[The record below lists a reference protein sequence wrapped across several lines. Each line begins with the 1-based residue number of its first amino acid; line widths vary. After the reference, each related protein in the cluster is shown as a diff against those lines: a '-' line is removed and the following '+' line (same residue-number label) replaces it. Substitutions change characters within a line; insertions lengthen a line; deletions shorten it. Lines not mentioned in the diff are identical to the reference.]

1 MSTLFTKI
9 NATVGNELLNQ
20 LSQPARNLFPSIQ
33 GDNNLLYRVAE
44 THPGVTPRDVAI
56 IRQMNDF
63 GKRFIGDSDSKSQ
76 YTRDLKAWD
85 NFKYANE
92 RARVQ
97 SENFENLD
105 SDVMETLER
114 ARIYITE
121 AFWASMEK
129 ENSPFLFSWR
139 KEHLIPVGG
148 FSSGPGVCTD
158 VRGKS
163 LLEKFSGS
171 VHAST
176 VDGIAYLKFLRKVS
190 KPFHDLPNY
199 AAELRASI
207 KATFVPKDLARSR
220 LIAPQLNG
228 DLTLQY
234 PACNLLEDML
244 NSFNID
250 LSVQQMINREMAR
263 KGSLFDNLDAIECHL
278 KSRSVRFCTI
288 DLVSASDIVGVNLV
302 KFLLP
307 PPLFNYLMA
316 CAPTQLCWLGAKT
329 AADKE
334 PVKLSMMATMGNAF
348 CFPLQTI
355 VFASIVKALYSRLG
369 LLMKN
374 DNVSTFSVYGDDIIV
389 DVTAYKYVIKTLES
403 LNMQPNQKKSFSHG
417 LFRES
422 CGADFFNG
430 YDVRPISFETLSDD
444 CDRYS
449 LLNRLLDWGAR
460 HFVSF
465 ELTTLVICSALKHK
479 CVVPMDFSP
488 HRGLRIPEAIIP
500 LLSRNWKKNLGCS
513 ALIDKSIVFS
523 YFAKRHFSR
532 TSNVY
537 QLYHICCLE
546 RDARKNIVDLKR
558 TTGTSLLPFLRG
570 GIRQL
575 KGDKFLVP
583 GQGTRTFETM
593 VDVSFWDVVTNESP
607 NLPYF
612 GYDLSFFAGYLA
624 VSCVLRSLAT
634 I

>member
-9 NATVGNELLNQ
+9 NATVENELLNQ
-20 LSQPARNLFPSIQ
+20 LSQPARNLFPDIK

-44 THPGVTPRDVAI
+44 NHPGVTPRDVAI
-56 IRQMNDF
+56 IRQINDF
-63 GKRFIGDSDSKSQ
+63 GKKFIGDGDNRSQ
-76 YTRDLKAWD
+76 YIRDLQAWN
-85 NFKYANE
+85 NFKNANE

-105 SDVMETLER
+105 IDVMETLER
-114 ARIYITE
+114 ARVYIAE

-129 ENSPFLFSWR
+129 KTSPFLFSWS

-148 FSSGPGVCTD
+148 FSSGPGICTD

-176 VDGIAYLKFLRKVS
+176 VDGIAYLKYLRKVS
-190 KPFHDLPNY
+190 KPFHDLPNF

-207 KATFVPKDLARSR
+207 KATFVPKDLTRSR

-228 DLTLQY
+228 DITLQY

-263 KGSLFDNLDAIECHL
+263 KGSLFDNQDTVECHL

-288 DLVSASDIVGVNLV
+288 DLVSASDIVGINLV

-316 CAPTQLCWLGAKT
+316 CAPTKICWTSAKT
-329 AADKE
+329 KAEKE
-334 PVKLSMMATMGNAF
+334 PVELFMMATMGNAF

-374 DNVSTFSVYGDDIIV
+374 ENVSTFSVYGDDIIV
-389 DVTAYKYVIKTLES
+389 DITAYKYVIKTLES
-403 LNMQPNQKKSFSHG
+403 LNMQPNQKKSFSTG
-417 LFRES
+417 FFRES

-430 YDVRPISFETLSDD
+430 YDVRPICFEKLSDD
-444 CDRYS
+444 CDKYS

-460 HFVSF
+460 HYVSF
-465 ELTTLVICSALKHK
+465 ECTTLILCGSLKYK

-488 HRGLRIPEAIIP
+488 HRGLRVPEAIIP
-500 LLSRNWKKNLGCS
+500 LLSRNWKKNMVCS
-513 ALIDKSIVFS
+513 SLIDKSIVFQ
-523 YFAKRHFSR
+523 YFAKRHFTR

-537 QLYHICCLE
+537 QRYQVRCLE
-546 RDARKNIVDLKR
+546 REARKHIVDLKR
-558 TTGTSLLPFLRG
+558 TGTSLLPFLRG

-575 KGDKFLVP
+575 KEDKFLVP
-583 GQGTRTFETM
+583 GQGTRTFETV
-593 VDVSFWDVVTNESP
+593 VDISFWDVVTNESP
-607 NLPYF
+607 KLPFF